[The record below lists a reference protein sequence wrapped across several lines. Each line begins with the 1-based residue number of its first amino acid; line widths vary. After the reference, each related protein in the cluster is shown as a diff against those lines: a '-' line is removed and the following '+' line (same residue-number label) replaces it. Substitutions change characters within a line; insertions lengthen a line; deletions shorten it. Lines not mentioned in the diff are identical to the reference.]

1 MSSNLFASNGY
12 RVIITGRRTE
22 RLAELK
28 EEFEKKYPT
37 EIETLEFDVREIDA
51 AQAAIASL
59 DDRWN
64 SIDILINNA
73 GLAKGFDPIHE
84 GKLEDWETMIDT
96 NIKGLLYMTREIA
109 PFMVKRREG
118 QISNICSLAGKA
130 VYPNNAVYCATKHA
144 VDALTKAMRV
154 DLHKYNIRVSQVS
167 PGYVEDTEFS
177 MIKHEMAS
185 PSILDFTPINA
196 QDVAEVIYFM
206 MTQPKHVNLQEIVM
220 TGTQQATANI
230 IARN

>member
-1 MSSNLFASNGY
+1 
-12 RVIITGRRTE
+12 
-22 RLAELK
+22 
-28 EEFEKKYPT
+28 
-37 EIETLEFDVREIDA
+37 
-51 AQAAIASL
+51 
-59 DDRWN
+59 
-64 SIDILINNA
+64 
-73 GLAKGFDPIHE
+73 
-84 GKLEDWETMIDT
+84 
-96 NIKGLLYMTREIA
+96 
-109 PFMVKRREG
+109 MVKQRKG
-118 QISNICSLAGKA
+118 QIINVCSLAGKE